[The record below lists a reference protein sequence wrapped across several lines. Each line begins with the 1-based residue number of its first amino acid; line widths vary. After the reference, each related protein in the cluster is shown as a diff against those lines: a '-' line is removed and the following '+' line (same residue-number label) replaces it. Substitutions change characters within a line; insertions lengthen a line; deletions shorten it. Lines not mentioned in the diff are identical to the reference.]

1 MVNIM
6 KWNTGIVN
14 WDWIKIRNVL
24 KTIGTDILS
33 VAVVAYGFHFVFYYP
48 SIIVLVI
55 ALMSVVVR
63 TGLDATIR
71 EWTDR
76 WI

>member
-1 MVNIM
+1 M

-14 WDWIKIRNVL
+14 WDWDKIRDVL
-24 KTIGTDILS
+24 KTIGTDVLS
-33 VAVVAYGFHFVFYYP
+33 VVVVAYGFHYLFYYP
-48 SIIVLVI
+48 SIIVLII

-63 TGLDATIR
+63 TGFDATIR

-76 WI
+76 WS